1 MPTTVPLPRQPRL
14 ATTGPATA
22 AWRPI
27 LANTALAALLLVQA
41 YACTAIA
48 QTAQNR
54 APNPSSVQ
62 RGEPITLNFE
72 NAEIEAV
79 ARTMATITGRN
90 VVVDPRV
97 RGTINLVTEGP
108 VSPQSAFDQFLVAL
122 RLQGFTMVEAAGLY
136 KVLPEADAKLQSG
149 SVYVSEGAFPKR
161 APQGGQIVTQIFR
174 LNYENAANLI
184 PTLRPL
190 ISPNNTINVN
200 PATNSLVITDYADNL
215 ARMAKI
221 IAALDVSEASDIEI
235 IPLHYA
241 IASEIVPLLTRL
253 VGGDNSAVGAAA
265 PGGNAGQAASG
276 QGFRT
281 TILADIRSN
290 AVVVR
295 AANPARVAQIR
306 SLVSQLDRAP
316 APGSSSEFG
325 NMHVVF
331 LKNANATQLAQTLRA
346 AIAAGNIGSGA
357 GGAGAGASGIGTGS
371 TSNSTSTS
379 SFGNDSSSTG
389 SSSGLSSSSSSLGES
404 SGSLGQVQAASTG
417 GIIQADPSTNS
428 LIITA
433 PDALYRQLRPVID
446 KLDSRR
452 AQVLIE
458 SMVVE
463 VRADKAAEFG
473 IQWQAGFGNSG
484 SSNVGAIGTNYSG
497 TGNIIDLALTAAGLA
512 SGATSLSDVSN
523 ASSSIGNGINLG
535 VAHNYGGTFVLG
547 FLARFLEGTGD
558 ANVLSTPN
566 ILTLDNEEAR
576 ILIGSNVPFP
586 TGQYT
591 GSNSLNGSVNPFTT
605 IERQDVGISLR
616 VKPQINEH
624 GSVKLAV
631 VQEVSD
637 VVAGTLNSA
646 NGPTTS
652 KRLIETNVL
661 VDDGG
666 IIVLGGLLEDR
677 YAQSQEK
684 VPLLGDIP
692 LLGNAFRS
700 ESRSREKV
708 NLMVF
713 LRPTV
718 VYDAAGTD
726 ALAMER
732 YNMMRQDQGTVQPG
746 RHLLLD
752 SVPSAPQLPELSR
765 AALSDK
771 ERQANSKRRRPPL
784 AELSRYPQE
793 ERSRWGNSGVDAGDL
808 RTGEASGWVEN

>member
-1 MPTTVPLPRQPRL
+1 M
-14 ATTGPATA
+14 
-22 AWRPI
+22 

-41 YACTAIA
+41 SSGAAIA
-48 QTAQNR
+48 QPAQNS

-174 LNYENAANLI
+174 LNYENASNLI

-276 QGFRT
+276 QSFRT
-281 TILADIRSN
+281 TILADVRSN
-290 AVVVR
+290 AVIVR
-295 AANPARVAQIR
+295 AANPARVSQIR

-357 GGAGAGASGIGTGS
+357 AGAGAGGIGTGS
-371 TSNSTSTS
+371 TGISTSTS

-389 SSSGLSSSSSSLGES
+389 NSSGLSSSGSNFGES
-404 SGSLGQVQAASTG
+404 SGDLGQVQAPSTG

-497 TGNIIDLALTAAGLA
+497 TGNIIDLAISAAALA
-512 SGATSLSDVSN
+512 SGKPLPPGVS
-523 ASSSIGNGINLG
+523 APSSSSIGNGINFG
-535 VAHNYGGTFVLG
+535 AAHNYGGTFVLG

-591 GSNSLNGSVNPFTT
+591 GNNSLNGSVNPFTT

-637 VVAGTLNSA
+637 VVAGTLNST

-677 YAQSQEK
+677 YAQNQEK

-793 ERSRWGNSGVDAGDL
+793 ERTRWGNSGVDASDL
-808 RTGEASGWVEN
+808 RTGESSGWVEN